1 MDGFLREIHT
11 QFFKEWIC
19 IQKDKRYKVFVDNK
33 NQDTIY
39 IETEYGQGEIT
50 FNSLCIIELK
60 VTNKNLLLLRICST
74 EALLSY
80 VVLF

>member
-1 MDGFLREIHT
+1 MDEFLKEIHT

-39 IETEYGQGEIT
+39 IETE
-50 FNSLCIIELK
+50 
-60 VTNKNLLLLRICST
+60 
-74 EALLSY
+74 
-80 VVLF
+80 